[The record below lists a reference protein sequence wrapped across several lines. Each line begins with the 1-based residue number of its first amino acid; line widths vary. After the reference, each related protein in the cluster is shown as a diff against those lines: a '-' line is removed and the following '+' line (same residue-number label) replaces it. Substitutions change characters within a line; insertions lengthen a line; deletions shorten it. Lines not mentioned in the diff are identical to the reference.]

1 MFCTVAAPIYILT
14 SGVGGFERA
23 DDEFTFENVVLEAA
37 ETLEW
42 EGGVD
47 GRLAG
52 PEQSR
57 VAWLEAPLHA
67 ASAQGCCLKPWGWVE
82 RSEEGRMEE
91 SGLCLRKLQNSK
103 VRRRRRE
110 ARGMRGGQ
118 PNGHLQAERW
128 SKRSHLWLRLCFYFI
143 WPLSRFLVP
152 GFPCRRF
159 HVVPFPSHEK

>member
-128 SKRSHLWLRLCFYFI
+128 SKRSHLWLPSLLLLYLASFSLPCARV
-143 WPLSRFLVP
+143 PLQAL
-152 GFPCRRF
+152 PCSAF
-159 HVVPFPSHEK
+159 SLP